1 MAHPPTRPRATSA
14 PPLIRVEQV
23 TTSLGTGATRRQ
35 VLRAATLHVAR
46 GDICGIVGASG
57 AGKSTLLRTIN
68 LLDVPDCGS
77 VVVAGRDLA
86 RLPQRDLRAARRDI
100 GMVFQQP
107 NLVMNLD
114 VYDNVALPLRLHGTL
129 NPPRLRRRVHD
140 CLELVGMDNQ
150 AGTYPARLS
159 AGQQQRVAIARALAA
174 QPAILLCDAPASAL
188 DAATARALFELLRAV
203 NAELGVTIVIAGHDL
218 PALAALCN
226 RVAVLADG
234 TVAETFDPADT
245 TAPRATALGRELA
258 FHGSEAG
265 VLFHQGVHHA

>member
-1 MAHPPTRPRATSA
+1 MAHPAE
-14 PPLIRVEQV
+14 PPLIRIEQV
-23 TTSLGTGATRRQ
+23 TTSVGAARRE

-46 GDICGIVGASG
+46 GDVCGIVGASG

-68 LLDVPDCGS
+68 LLDVPDSGT

-86 RLPQRDLRAARRDI
+86 RLSRRDLRVARQDI

-107 NLVMNLD
+107 NLLMNLN

-129 NPPRLRRRVHD
+129 NPPRLRRRVLD
-140 CLELVGMDNQ
+140 CLDLVGMGAH
-150 AGTYPARLS
+150 AGAYPAGLS
-159 AGQQQRVAIARALAA
+159 GGQQQRVAIARALAS
-174 QPAILLCDAPASAL
+174 QPAILLCDAPTSAL

-203 NAELGVTIVIAGHDL
+203 NADAGVTIVIASHDL

-234 TVAETFDPADT
+234 TIAETFDPADT
-245 TAPRATALGRELA
+245 TAPRATPLGRELA
-258 FHGSEAG
+258 FYGTEAG
-265 VLFHQGVHHA
+265 VLFHQGVLHA

>member
-1 MAHPPTRPRATSA
+1 MAHPAE
-14 PPLIRVEQV
+14 PPLIRIEQV
-23 TTSLGTGATRRQ
+23 TTSVGAARRE

-46 GDICGIVGASG
+46 GDVCGIVGASG

-68 LLDVPDCGS
+68 LLDVPASGT

-86 RLPQRDLRAARRDI
+86 RLSRRDLRVARQDI

-107 NLVMNLD
+107 NLLMNLN

-129 NPPRLRRRVHD
+129 NPPRLRRRVLD
-140 CLELVGMDNQ
+140 CLDLVGMGAH
-150 AGTYPARLS
+150 AGAYPAGLS
-159 AGQQQRVAIARALAA
+159 GGQQQRVAIARALAS
-174 QPAILLCDAPASAL
+174 QPAILLCDAPTSAL

-203 NAELGVTIVIAGHDL
+203 NADAGVTIVIASHDL

-234 TVAETFDPADT
+234 TIAETFDPADT
-245 TAPRATALGRELA
+245 TAPRATPLGRELA
-258 FHGSEAG
+258 FYGTEAG
-265 VLFHQGVHHA
+265 VLFHQGVLHA